1 MIFNEDKLQAEII
14 KTWGEFGVHN
24 EVFQAMRKKITD
36 KEQLTL
42 TDVSQQREL
51 LKALADNFNEST
63 HTYVGQP
70 MIEET
75 LKAFNCG

>member
-1 MIFNEDKLQAEII
+1 MEHLVKLLRDSYDLQEEKSEESAYWHLQQLRSEI
-14 KTWGEFGVHN
+14 K
-24 EVFQAMRKKITD
+24 
-36 KEQLTL
+36 QLTL

-51 LKALADNFNEST
+51 LNALADEFNDST

-70 MIEET
+70 LIEKI